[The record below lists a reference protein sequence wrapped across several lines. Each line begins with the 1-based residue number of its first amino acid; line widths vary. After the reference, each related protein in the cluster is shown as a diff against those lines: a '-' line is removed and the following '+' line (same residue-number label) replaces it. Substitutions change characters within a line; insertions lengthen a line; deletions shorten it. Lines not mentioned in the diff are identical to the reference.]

1 MSHCVLVKISRNEL
15 SFWYQLQGSPYS
27 TLEMKEGNKIP
38 LYFFVNGSD
47 FVIGNFARERAN
59 LNDPNSYSE
68 YFDIIKDPSKYF
80 TIHGDSKPVKQL
92 IYYGIENYLS
102 HFIKTVLYKNDSIES
117 YRQDFCLRF
126 WFDLD
131 IEEKEKVLIE
141 GLFKDA
147 GYDNACRINYFS
159 AFFESLTYYK
169 TLNSETSLLLLTGLE
184 NVLYLQTFKFPSPEC
199 IFIEH
204 FEGQGSDPRVKIL
217 AEIIIDDIQQSMSYL
232 HLEKEKE
239 VVHIFPTVVK
249 LLQNPTPIMSGK
261 APLSNGNSEYFKVRL
276 KDLNDRLVYY
286 SGFERIYLSI
296 DDIISKNRLSID
308 KLHILLLGQEINTNY
323 FSEKLL
329 KKYPVVKG
337 VEESIAESAI
347 NFLFKNIS
355 DINYKSAGWKS
366 TVVDRST
373 TETTAAQPPPPP
385 PPPPPPVRP
394 PLPGTSSRSAA
405 PPPPPPTPPG
415 RPPLPGTSPRT
426 AAPPPPPPP
435 PPGRPPLPGT
445 SSRSAA
451 PPPPP
456 PPGRPPLPGTSSRS
470 AAPPPPPP
478 PGRPQSGINKT
489 TVDKNSPKTGKI
501 EPKNNKK
508 ETTVKKK

>member
-1 MSHCVLVKISRNEL
+1 
-15 SFWYQLQGSPYS
+15 
-27 TLEMKEGNKIP
+27 
-38 LYFFVNGSD
+38 
-47 FVIGNFARERAN
+47 
-59 LNDPNSYSE
+59 
-68 YFDIIKDPSKYF
+68 
-80 TIHGDSKPVKQL
+80 
-92 IYYGIENYLS
+92 
-102 HFIKTVLYKNDSIES
+102 
-117 YRQDFCLRF
+117 
-126 WFDLD
+126 
-131 IEEKEKVLIE
+131 
-141 GLFKDA
+141 
-147 GYDNACRINYFS
+147 
-159 AFFESLTYYK
+159 
-169 TLNSETSLLLLTGLE
+169 
-184 NVLYLQTFKFPSPEC
+184 
-199 IFIEH
+199 
-204 FEGQGSDPRVKIL
+204 
-217 AEIIIDDIQQSMSYL
+217 MSYL

-426 AAPPPPPPP
+426 AAPPPPPP
-435 PPGRPPLPGT
+435 GRP
-445 SSRSAA
+445 
-451 PPPPP
+451 
-456 PPGRPPLPGTSSRS
+456 PPLPGTSSRS

>member
-1 MSHCVLVKISRNEL
+1 MKYFVYYILLFYSYMQCSYDPTTNEI
-15 SFWYQLQGSPYS
+15 SFWYQIQGSPYS
-27 TLEMKEGNKIP
+27 TLEMNEGNIIP

-92 IYYGIENYLS
+92 IYYGIENFLS

-117 YRQDFCLRF
+117 FRQDFCLRF

-131 IEEKEKVLIE
+131 IVEKEKVLIE

-147 GYDNACRINYFS
+147 GYYNACRINYFS

-239 VVHIFPTVVK
+239 LVHIFPTVVK

-329 KKYPVVKG
+329 KKYPVVSGQGPNKD
-337 VEESIAESAI
+337 ESVSKAALDLKLLNPNPEGASA
-347 NFLFKNIS
+347 LRMA
-355 DINYKSAGWKS
+355 DP
-366 TVVDRST
+366 
-373 TETTAAQPPPPP
+373 AA
-385 PPPPPPVRP
+385 
-394 PLPGTSSRSAA
+394 AA
-405 PPPPPPTPPG
+405 PGCSCWKVCLGAWDPAWRAWPRVPPASVAVPHPACPEP
-415 RPPLPGTSPRT
+415 SV
-426 AAPPPPPPP
+426 AAP
-435 PPGRPPLPGT
+435 GC
-445 SSRSAA
+445 SS
-451 PPPPP
+451 
-456 PPGRPPLPGTSSRS
+456 
-470 AAPPPPPP
+470 
-478 PGRPQSGINKT
+478 
-489 TVDKNSPKTGKI
+489 
-501 EPKNNKK
+501 
-508 ETTVKKK
+508 